1 MKTRPTW
8 FLPAAFAVLACSFC
22 LGWEFKS
29 PHAPVADVVVS
40 VADEAG
46 NAVSNADVSVWFEY
60 FTSPD
65 NVEIRGKSD
74 SRGFFAATHR
84 AQGGGVFV
92 SAGKEGHYSAR
103 DSLLA
108 RDFPDKKEEFEKAFA
123 RDKWSEKPVRLDI
136 VLKRVLEPKRLTLH
150 SVDPKPFPVVGKPF
164 SLDLETL
171 EWCPPYGQGK
181 HADATMVF
189 ESWKDP
195 EHRLSFMRKLT
206 VSMPNAAD
214 GFYVAKLDSR
224 SGFPYAYRADTNAVY
239 RKEGVLLF
247 DRREDRIVEQ
257 RFPADDEYLIFRT
270 RTETNSEGRVTSAH
284 YGRVG
289 EKPSHLFGLKAAVWF
304 NPDENDTNLEDGW
317 HE

>member
-1 MKTRPTW
+1 MKVRNKIALTGSIC
-8 FLPAAFAVLACSFC
+8 LLLSVAAFGSVLGPPPTAHVEVSIVDD
-22 LGWEFKS
+22 GGS
-29 PHAPVADVVVS
+29 PVP
-40 VADEAG
+40 G
-46 NAVSNADVSVWFEY
+46 ADVSVY
-60 FTSPD
+60 F
-65 NVEIRGKSD
+65 
-74 SRGFFAATHR
+74 GFFDRNR
-84 AQGGGVFV
+84 ASTTRGSTDKTGLFRVSGKTDMGMVFV
-92 SAGKEGHYSAR
+92 SAGKTGHYGVR
-103 DSLLA
+103 FEKYVQ
-108 RDFPDKKEEFEKAFA
+108 DFPDVAGEYEKAWK
-123 RDKWSEKPVRLDI
+123 RGTWSAEPIRLDV

-224 SGFPYAYRADTNAVY
+224 SDFPYAYRADTNAVY
-239 RKEGVLLF
+239 RKEGVLLL

-289 EKPSHLFGLKAAVWF
+289 EKPSHMFGLKAAVWF